1 MSTQISWCDETW
13 EVTAGC
19 SKISPGCTNCYAAR
33 LCATRLKHHLDCNG
47 LTRIDAC
54 SDWRIPA
61 RYNWT
66 GEVRLLPHNLDKPLH
81 WRKPRRIFV
90 DSRSDLFHEDVP
102 DEYIDRVI
110 AAIASSQPNQFL
122 VLTKRAERM
131 RDYMIGLSERGKRA
145 QEAYMQTGREHFQ
158 KYKERFTEG
167 YTLPEPP
174 TPELRAV
181 YDSARIAEHGAAQGF
196 RGRSYSGGEY
206 HWQQWPLSNL
216 WLGVTAENQ
225 EQADARIPH
234 LLATPAAVRFVSV
247 EPMLGPVRLDMIGV
261 PEQCARHD
269 GPWTLYWN
277 ALTGFRATSPY
288 SGSEGNAKLDWIICG
303 GESGPGARPM
313 HPDWARSL
321 RDQCVAADVP
331 FFLKQMAVDGK
342 LVHMPELDGRVW
354 EQYPNP

>member
-1 MSTQISWCDETW
+1 MSTQISWADKTW

-19 SKISPGCTNCYAAR
+19 SKISP
-33 LCATRLKHHLDCNG
+33 
-47 LTRIDAC
+47 
-54 SDWRIPA
+54 
-61 RYNWT
+61 

-247 EPMLGPVRLDMIGV
+247 EPMLSAVDLRAHLTPAYVGGMGGV
-261 PEQCARHD
+261 SFHTEP
-269 GPWTLYWN
+269 G
-277 ALTGFRATSPY
+277 
-288 SGSEGNAKLDWIICG
+288 LDWTVCG

-313 HPDWARSL
+313 ELQWARDL
-321 RDQCVAADVP
+321 RDQCMSAGVP